1 MIRSVRA
8 EWLRS
13 RVGVLGERNF
23 RRFYA
28 GFVTSLLGSSMSIV
42 AIAWAVLDSRV
53 SATGLG
59 LVFAATVVPQVL
71 LLPLAGAIADRLGRR
86 RVMIA
91 ADALRC
97 AAQATLAVALAIGR
111 PSLWLFV
118 LLAWLG
124 GMGTAFFTPALN
136 ALTVEIAP
144 REQLGNANSLYGL
157 AGSATRIAGP
167 ALGGVLVAVA
177 GSAVVVA
184 VDAGTYAVSVLALS
198 LLQLPGT
205 GGGTAGTPGREP
217 AARSTLR
224 ADLAEGWADFRTRTW
239 LWTQTV
245 QFAFLNLI
253 TWAPWMLLGPVEGH
267 AYLGGAAVW
276 GAIMAVQGV
285 GAIVAGLAC
294 LGRRPRR
301 PMVVAVVATFG
312 YALPDIPM
320 ALHAAAPWVA
330 LGAFACG
337 AGSAIS
343 NAFSGTTMQQQ
354 IPPDRLARVSS
365 LTLFPAYGIG
375 VIGYAVDGPLAAV
388 LGPALVF
395 GVGAVYG
402 LLSSAVVLAL
412 PSVRAVRWL
421 DKGPVTKAPEPQL
434 EPEQARPRAAR
445 LPLHAGRGA
454 QGGERGQPRD
464 HRDDHRDRQHLREVG
479 FGRER
484 DDAERHRHPA
494 HGQGERRRDPRRA
507 QGPAHHPAGLGWQA
521 QHHPGEARG
530 GDDAQRAQADRERQP
545 VHVADRRD
553 PDQDQRDERE
563 HVDRPGHRAQDYHVD
578 VPGVDALIR
587 RGPRRGQEVPD
598 RADRVVPPQA
608 DPAQLVHR
616 AAVRGIQREGTLLML
631 ARGGQVAAAQAHL
644 AGQEVHVGLVGGQG
658 PGPGRRVGG
667 GVQPLGGQ
675 RGLSQAHMG
684 LPVAGREPARL
695 VRRAQ
700 RVPVVTQVDQRV
712 AGQAV
717 RPLVRRVER
726 HRPVGHLDGLGV
738 PVRAQVRAG
747 HQAPGPG
754 ALRLGGNDARQQG
767 RRLVEPPDVEHRRSA
782 RQFVA

>member
-1 MIRSVRA
+1 MRA
-8 EWLRS
+8 ERLRS

-28 GFVTSLLGSSMSIV
+28 GFVTSLLGSSMSTV

-59 LVFAATVVPQVL
+59 LVFTATVVPQVL

-86 RVMIA
+86 RVMIG

-97 AAQATLAVALAIGR
+97 AAQATLAVALAVER
-111 PSLWLFV
+111 PPLWLFV

-184 VDAGTYAVSVLALS
+184 VDAATYAVSVLALS
-198 LLQLPGT
+198 LLQLPSPGR
-205 GGGTAGTPGREP
+205 GTAGPPGPAGRPGTEP
-217 AARSTLR
+217 PARSTLR
-224 ADLAEGWADFRTRTW
+224 ADVAEGWADFRTRTW
-239 LWTQTV
+239 LWTDTV

-276 GAIMAVQGV
+276 GAIMAVQGA

-294 LGRRPRR
+294 LGRHPRR
-301 PMVVAVVATFG
+301 PMVGGVIARVG
-312 YALPDIPM
+312 YALTDIPM

-343 NAFSGTTMQQQ
+343 SAFTSTTMQQQ
-354 IPPDRLARVSS
+354 IPPERLARVSS

-388 LGPALVF
+388 LGPAMVF

-412 PSVRAVRWL
+412 PAVRAVRWR
-421 DKGPVTKAPEPQL
+421 DKDPVAPQAPVAAEPDQTRQPEPASEPDVP
-434 EPEQARPRAAR
+434 EPEQTRVAG
-445 LPLHAGRGA
+445 LPLLAGRGA
-454 QGGERGQPRD
+454 QGGERGQPCD
-464 HRDDHRDRQHLREVG
+464 HRDDHRDRQHLREVE

-484 DDAERHRHPA
+484 DDAGRQRDSA
-494 HGQGERRRDPRRA
+494 QGQGERRRDPRRA
-507 QGPAHHPAGLGWQA
+507 QGPAHHPTGLGRQA

-563 HVDRPGHRAQDYHVD
+563 HVDRPGHRAQDHHVD

-587 RGPRRGQEVPD
+587 RSPGRGQEVPD
-598 RADRVVPPQA
+598 RADRVVPPEP
-608 DPAQLVHR
+608 DPAQFVHG
-616 AAVRGIQREGTLLML
+616 AAVRGIQREGALLML

-675 RGLSQAHMG
+675 GGLSQAHVG

-695 VRRAQ
+695 VRGTQ
-700 RVPVVTQVDQRV
+700 RIPVVAQVDQRV

-717 RPLVRRVER
+717 RPLV
-726 HRPVGHLDGLGV
+726 
-738 PVRAQVRAG
+738 
-747 HQAPGPG
+747 
-754 ALRLGGNDARQQG
+754 
-767 RRLVEPPDVEHRRSA
+767 
-782 RQFVA
+782 